1 MNLNVI
7 NDTKKLIQ
15 DMFKRK
21 IQVTY
26 LYTQGD
32 FVTYKYLLNNKVEEV
47 PFYKFKLKKDVENNI
62 YNFLGLQSKKKPLHR
77 VM

>member
-32 FVTYKYLLNNKVEEV
+32 FVTYKYLLNGKVEEV
-47 PFYKFKLKKDVENNI
+47 SFYKFKLKKDVEEMINE
-62 YNFLGLQSKKKPLHR
+62 LAR
-77 VM
+77 

>member
-32 FVTYKYLLNNKVEEV
+32 FVTYKYLLNGTVEEV
-47 PFYKFKLKKDVENNI
+47 RFYKYKLKKDVELMLKELSFN
-62 YNFLGLQSKKKPLHR
+62 L
-77 VM
+77 

>member
-15 DMFKRK
+15 DMFKRN

-32 FVTYKYLLNNKVEEV
+32 FVTYKYLLNGKVEEV
-47 PFYKFKLKKDVENNI
+47 PFYKYKLKKDVEKKMMK
-62 YNFLGLQSKKKPLHR
+62 LTKKKNPLYEGL
-77 VM
+77 

>member
-32 FVTYKYLLNNKVEEV
+32 FVTSKYILNGKVEEV
-47 PFYKFKLKKDVENNI
+47 RFYKYKLKKDVESQI
-62 YNFLGLQSKKKPLHR
+62 KYLLTIRK
-77 VM
+77 

>member
-1 MNLNVI
+1 
-7 NDTKKLIQ
+7 
-15 DMFKRK
+15 MFKRK

-62 YNFLGLQSKKKPLHR
+62 YNFLGLQSK
-77 VM
+77 

>member
-62 YNFLGLQSKKKPLHR
+62 YNFLGLQSK
-77 VM
+77 

>member
-32 FVTYKYLLNNKVEEV
+32 FVTYKYLLNGKVEEV
-47 PFYKFKLKKDVENNI
+47 RFYKYKLKKDVELMMKELSFN
-62 YNFLGLQSKKKPLHR
+62 L
-77 VM
+77 

>member
-1 MNLNVI
+1 MI
-7 NDTKKLIQ
+7 QKKLIQ

-32 FVTYKYLLNNKVEEV
+32 YTTYQFILNQNVEDVTYMN
-47 PFYKFKLKKDVENNI
+47 
-62 YNFLGLQSKKKPLHR
+62 
-77 VM
+77 

>member
-15 DMFKRK
+15 DMFKRN

-62 YNFLGLQSKKKPLHR
+62 YNFLGLQSK
-77 VM
+77 

>member
-32 FVTYKYLLNNKVEEV
+32 FVTSKYILNGKVEEV
-47 PFYKFKLKKDVENNI
+47 RFYKYKLKKDVELMLKELSFN
-62 YNFLGLQSKKKPLHR
+62 L
-77 VM
+77 

>member
-32 FVTYKYLLNNKVEEV
+32 FSAYKFVLNRNEEYVTYMN
-47 PFYKFKLKKDVENNI
+47 
-62 YNFLGLQSKKKPLHR
+62 
-77 VM
+77 